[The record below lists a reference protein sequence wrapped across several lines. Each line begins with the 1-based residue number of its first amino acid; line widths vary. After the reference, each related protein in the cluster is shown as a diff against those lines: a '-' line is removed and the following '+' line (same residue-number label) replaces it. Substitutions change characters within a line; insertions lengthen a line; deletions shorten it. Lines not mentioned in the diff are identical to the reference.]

1 MMGGYFGGIFI
12 FWSLLAIALLFGFAH
27 IIWVISIKESAAT
40 KLIGQILSIAIVVL
54 TLILFLY
61 GAIYGGRMMS
71 GGMMGPSMMRMG
83 EKERGEMMKEMMKS
97 PEMRK
102 MMNR

>member
-1 MMGGYFGGIFI
+1 MMMGGYFGGIFI

-71 GGMMGPSMMRMG
+71 GGMMGQGMMRMG
-83 EKERGEMMKEMMKS
+83 EKERGEMMKEMHDKF
-97 PEMRK
+97 K
-102 MMNR
+102 